1 MVTSSFFTVGVSAT
15 GNPLPFVY
23 EWRRGSIPAISNEVN
38 ARVNWVTLQAPTNIT
53 PVATPQ
59 QYRIIIRNL
68 ASPGTTV
75 NFPFTVAA
83 VADSD
88 LDGIPDNW
96 ENANGFNPASGAD
109 RDLDADGD
117 GLSNYQEYLAGTNP
131 TNALS
136 QLSATI
142 ADTGAQAAISFS
154 ALSNKTYTL
163 QYSETPGGAWSSLA
177 DVFSRTNNRVE
188 VISDPANN
196 TNRCRLVSRAPC
208 HFWM

>member
-1 MVTSSFFTVGVSAT
+1 
-15 GNPLPFVY
+15 LPFIY

-38 ARVNWVTLQAPTNIT
+38 ARLHWVTLQAPTNIT

-75 NFPFTVAA
+75 NFPFTVAG

-88 LDGIPDNW
+88 VDGIPDSW
-96 ENANGFNPASGAD
+96 ETANGFNPANSAD

-142 ADTGAQAAISFS
+142 TDTGVNAAISFS

-163 QYSETPGGAWSSLA
+163 QYSETPGGIWSSLG
-177 DVFSRTNNRVE
+177 DVFSRASNRVE
-188 VISDPANN
+188 VISDPVNN
-196 TNRCRLVSRAPC
+196 TNRFYRVVTPRQP
-208 HFWM
+208 